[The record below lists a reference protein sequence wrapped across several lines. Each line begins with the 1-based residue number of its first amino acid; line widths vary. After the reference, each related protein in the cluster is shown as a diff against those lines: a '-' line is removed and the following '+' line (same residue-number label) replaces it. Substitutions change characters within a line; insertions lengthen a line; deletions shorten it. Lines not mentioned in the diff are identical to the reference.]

1 MTIARTKTKGAD
13 VLGAPGCL
21 DGPHYQDGV
30 LPWGFRAEAGVSS
43 SLLVS
48 SLSSSMCKLCG
59 LTGL

>member
-48 SLSSSMCKLCG
+48 SSMCKLSG